1 MSLGVPAFV
10 RAGCACWPGAV
21 HHAEDWC
28 GKGSSTAG
36 GGRGGR
42 RGRNGAALHPRK
54 HPVLYQELLNVF
66 NACTMLHLTPDPNCV
81 LTCIKRKVT
90 SIVLCRSTAH
100 VSAIMNW
107 LLEQVAS
114 QTMTEGN
121 VLSPAPSQSDLGT
134 PVKATDAG
142 AQPEESSKKPKTDK
156 KAKKDQE
163 ENNDDDDE
171 EADSSSSTPES
182 ED

>member
-1 MSLGVPAFV
+1 MQKTGVAKGAPE
-10 RAGCACWPGAV
+10 PGAAGADDGV
-21 HHAEDWC
+21 ATVPLCTHA
-28 GKGSSTAG
+28 
-36 GGRGGR
+36 
-42 RGRNGAALHPRK
+42 K

-114 QTMTEGN
+114 QTMTEEN
-121 VLSPAPSQSDLGT
+121 VLSPAPSQSDPGT

-142 AQPEESSKKPKTDK
+142 TQPEESSKKPKTDK

-163 ENNDDDDE
+163 ENNDDDDDDE